1 MFITLVLV
9 QNFQVRMV
17 RMMDGVRLL
26 LLVGVGLAT
35 AQYGAQPYGP
45 APYGPAPYGPAP
57 YAPVPYGPVPYGP
70 APYEAVP
77 YGPALPNYGSPIMP
91 GKHHFYYS
99 V

>member
-45 APYGPAPYGPAP
+45 VPYGPAPYGPT
-57 YAPVPYGPVPYGP
+57 PYGP
-70 APYEAVP
+70 AQ
-77 YGPALPNYGSPIMP
+77 PNYGAPMMP
-91 GKHHFYYS
+91 GTHFFLL
-99 V
+99 VFIIACA